1 MHVFMSMSL
10 FEQIIVT
17 VSTLF
22 STPMFLMIGRRR
34 QLQTYQ
40 HKNIQ
45 CGRAVYF
52 SRDEMTGGLSE
63 VGYDNI
69 IL

>member
-1 MHVFMSMSL
+1 MSMSI

-17 VSTLF
+17 VSTLL
-22 STPMFLMIGRRR
+22 SIPMLYMIVRRR

-45 CGRAVYF
+45 AGRAVYF

-63 VGYDNI
+63 VGFDSI